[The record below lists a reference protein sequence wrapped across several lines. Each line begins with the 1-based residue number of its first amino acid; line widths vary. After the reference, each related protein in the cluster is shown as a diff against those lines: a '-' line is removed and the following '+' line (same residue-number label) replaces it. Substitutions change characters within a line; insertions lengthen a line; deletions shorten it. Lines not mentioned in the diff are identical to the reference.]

1 MLSVLAFSLPSR
13 AATSVSF
20 PLDKATTGTEQ
31 FSTRCRSSAP
41 PSGFMT
47 RLCAGREHWSPPQ
60 AQPRGNDVE
69 SGVAL
74 PQFVL
79 GKSESRYHPA
89 ILTVRPNSRNS
100 TKLCHGTCQDRSP
113 SFTSQRVHW
122 ESSQRTLGCHVSEIN
137 RPPCSPMKP
146 LENRNPIWASITD
159 P

>member
-89 ILTVRPNSRNS
+89 ILT
-100 TKLCHGTCQDRSP
+100 DRSP